1 MVMKKYGSF
10 GNIYLAVA
18 FFALAAV
25 FIIQKHDNILAA
37 ENTVVIRPFSPY
49 VSTYVDK
56 KYIKK
61 QGDSAVDARE
71 AISKKNGVPYRVGKF
86 TKPELNTMNAEYVLK
101 LLTGDFGVYD
111 NKGHFLGTSKQVFNG
126 VWGDLDPAKALQI
139 EGGQNGSGYKMPTPD
154 VSSFDP
160 NVKKETTEKLYIPPQ
175 AVYCRIQN
183 IKDAREKYT
192 LLSSLTIP
200 LWNEVAKYSEV
211 FDKDFK
217 RVEFTRVNGET
228 Y

>member
-1 MVMKKYGSF
+1 MKKDLF
-10 GNIYLAVA
+10 IIKNKFAVA
-18 FFALAAV
+18 VFAVAAV
-25 FIIQKHDNILAA
+25 FIMGKSGTAYAA
-37 ENTVVIRPFSPY
+37 ENTTAIRPYTPY
-49 VSTYVDK
+49 VSTYAHW

-71 AISKKNGVPYRVGKF
+71 ATAKKAGVPYRVGKF
-86 TKPELNTMNAEYVLK
+86 TKPELNTMNAEYVLQ

-111 NKGHFLGTSKQVFNG
+111 NRGNYLGTSKAVFNG

-139 EGGQNGSGYKMPTPD
+139 QGGAGGGGAKMATPD

-160 NVKKETTEKLYIPPQ
+160 NVKKNTTEKLYIPPE
-175 AVYCRIQN
+175 AVYVRLSN
-183 IKDAREKYT
+183 IKQTGTRYT
-192 LLSSLTIP
+192 PLSSLTIP
-200 LWNEVAKYSEV
+200 MWNEVAQYSEV

-217 RVEFTRVNGET
+217 RVSFTRKNGET